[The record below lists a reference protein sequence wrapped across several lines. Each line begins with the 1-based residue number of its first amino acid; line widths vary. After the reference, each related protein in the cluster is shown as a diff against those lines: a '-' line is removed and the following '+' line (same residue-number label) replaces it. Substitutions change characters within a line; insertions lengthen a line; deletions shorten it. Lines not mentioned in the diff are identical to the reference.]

1 MGPRCRTSTPPNN
14 LVPGKPTDGWTVPG
28 PITATAQ
35 TKIASADLALVK
47 SHVTDYTPPLQDED
61 NVIPGTQ
68 FKWQLSVT
76 NKGPDKAVGPYV
88 VVDTLPAG
96 NTYVSSQGTGW
107 SCDQD
112 LVNKQKITCT
122 HPMSHPT
129 AWPRRALPD
138 LFLTVSVDLDAP
150 PTMENTATV
159 TGKTYDP
166 NLGNNTGTDTV
177 TPLPPNVQ
185 IEKFNSD
192 DVAYIDQP
200 YSWRLEITN
209 PSKNVPGPTAYQV
222 SASDVLPPNWTY
234 KPGSTVITLDGT
246 EISKTDPTVDSTN
259 PLKVK
264 LAWDTK
270 TDLPV
275 NKKIVITFQATPG
288 PDVVTNPGVG
298 ITDAGPAH
306 QHREHLLV
314 PRNAHVQLGPADLAV
329 TSPRRLRSPPRTW
342 CWRRPTAPTTRR
354 RGTSTTTRWSPAPS
368 SSGS

>member
-1 MGPRCRTSTPPNN
+1 
-14 LVPGKPTDGWTVPG
+14 
-28 PITATAQ
+28 
-35 TKIASADLALVK
+35 
-47 SHVTDYTPPLQDED
+47 
-61 NVIPGTQ
+61 
-68 FKWQLSVT
+68 
-76 NKGPDKAVGPYV
+76 
-88 VVDTLPAG
+88 
-96 NTYVSSQGTGW
+96 
-107 SCDQD
+107 
-112 LVNKQKITCT
+112 
-122 HPMSHPT
+122 
-129 AWPRRALPD
+129 
-138 LFLTVSVDLDAP
+138 
-150 PTMENTATV
+150 MENTATV

-166 NLGNNTGTDTV
+166 DLTNNTDTDTV

-222 SASDVLPPNWTY
+222 SANDVLPPNWTY

-288 PDVVTNPGVG
+288 SAVVTDPGVG
-298 ITDAGPAH
+298 LT
-306 QHREHLLV
+306 V
-314 PRNAHVQLGPADLAV
+314 PHINTASTSWYPGTPTSDWDLQTSKDVTAQTAIASADLALV
-329 TSPRRLRSPPRTW
+329 KTHRTAYPPQWNVAKDEVVPGTEFDWILKATNNGRTRAPDRSPSRTR
-342 CWRRPTAPTTRR
+342 CPQ
-354 RGTSTTTRWSPAPS
+354 G
-368 SSGS
+368 